1 MKQPTFAPWLII
13 MAGVVAAMHIGKLP
27 PTVPIL
33 QQQLA
38 LNLNQVGFLLS
49 AIQAAGMLC
58 ALSLGMIAGKIG
70 LKKMLMGGLGI
81 LMFASAL
88 GAYSQHFYA
97 LFAARLLEGFG
108 FLCVILPAPAL
119 LRQLVSLDKL
129 KAMMAY
135 WGTYMGL
142 GVALS
147 LLIAPLGLQVFH
159 WSGVWLGFALLALLM
174 ALWVWRM
181 IPVVAA
187 TDNQQESLWQWLRQI
202 LSHAPSWVLGW
213 VFACYT
219 SQWFAIMG
227 FLPSIYMQASIAAAQ
242 AGILTALVCLSNV
255 LGSVL
260 SGILLQQG
268 RRAVGLLNTGFAVM
282 IVGTVMMFAG
292 VNDLPFAWQYVG
304 VLAFSMVGGLIPGVV
319 FAYAGVLA
327 PSAQLVSG
335 SIGWIQQWSSFGQ
348 FCLPPLMGL
357 WVTWWGGWEQAWMVC
372 VTLSILGILGSF
384 KIQSL
389 IDNQHRTSVL

>member
-1 MKQPTFAPWLII
+1 MKQHTFAPWLII

-27 PTVPIL
+27 PTIPIL
-33 QQQLA
+33 QQQLN

-58 ALSLGMIAGKIG
+58 ALSLGMVAGKIG
-70 LKKMLMGGLGI
+70 LKKMLMGGLGT
-81 LMFASAL
+81 LMVASAL
-88 GAYSQHFYA
+88 GACSQHFYA
-97 LFAARLLEGFG
+97 LFTARLLEGLG

-129 KAMMAY
+129 KSMMAY
-135 WGTYMGL
+135 WGAYMGL

-147 LLIAPLGLQVFH
+147 LLITPLGLQAFH
-159 WSGVWLGFALLALLM
+159 WSSVWLGFAGLALLM
-174 ALWVWRM
+174 ALWVWRV
-181 IPVVAA
+181 IPVLHVP
-187 TDNQQESLWQWLRQI
+187 DCQQESLWQLFRQI
-202 LSHAPSWVLGW
+202 LSHAPSWLLGW

-227 FLPSIYMQASIAAAQ
+227 FLPSIYMQANVAAAH
-242 AGILTALVCLSNV
+242 AGMLTALVCLSNV

-268 RRAVGLLNTGFAVM
+268 RRAISLLSTGFVVM
-282 IVGTVMMFAG
+282 IVGTIMMFAG
-292 VNDLPFAWQYVG
+292 VHDLPFAWQYVG

-327 PSAQLVSG
+327 PSPQLVAG
-335 SIGWIQQWSSFGQ
+335 SIGWIQQWSSLGQ
-348 FCLPPLMGL
+348 FCLPPLMGVL
-357 WVTWWGGWEQAWMVC
+357 VTWWGGWEQAWTVC

-389 IDNQHRTSVL
+389 IDKVKF